1 MARVSQWNEQTVEP
15 IVSSMLRPSR
25 LVTAFPSSRN
35 MDVLYM
41 IESHFTINSD
51 AVTSRY
57 DGRVPPSPPPT
68 TTRDEPPLGSEHSA
82 HVDMN
87 TRYRMFKT
95 NRYKYSAFQA

>member
-1 MARVSQWNEQTVEP
+1 MARVSQWHEQTVAP
-15 IVSSMLRPSR
+15 IVSSMLRLSR

-57 DGRVPPSPPPT
+57 DGSAPPPPYT
-68 TTRDEPPLGSEHSA
+68 SDEPPLGSEHSA
-82 HVDMN
+82 HVDMVSG
-87 TRYRMFKT
+87 Y
-95 NRYKYSAFQA
+95 

>member
-1 MARVSQWNEQTVEP
+1 MARVSQWHEQTVAP
-15 IVSSMLRPSR
+15 IVSSMLRLSR

-57 DGRVPPSPPPT
+57 DGSAPPP
-68 TTRDEPPLGSEHSA
+68 LH
-82 HVDMN
+82 
-87 TRYRMFKT
+87 
-95 NRYKYSAFQA
+95 Q

>member
-1 MARVSQWNEQTVEP
+1 MARVSQWNEQTVAP

-57 DGRVPPSPPPT
+57 DGRVPP
-68 TTRDEPPLGSEHSA
+68 PPLNQRRAASWIR
-82 HVDMN
+82 
-87 TRYRMFKT
+87 TQRT
-95 NRYKYSAFQA
+95 C